1 MRASRLLSLLLL
13 LQLRGGQTA
22 AQLAA
27 ELEVSERTIYR
38 DIDALSAAGVP
49 VYGDRGPGGGFQL
62 LEGYRT
68 RLTGLAS
75 DEAEAMFTIGLPG
88 LAGAL
93 GVGQAAARA
102 WNKLMLALPAQ
113 AREEA
118 GRMGDRFHLDAADWY
133 RVAEPTPFLPDLAR
147 AVLDCRRVVMRYES
161 WKDERDW
168 TLDPLGLVLKAG
180 AWYFAALY
188 GERTLVFKVASI
200 RALEVTRQGFARP
213 ADFHL
218 PGFWAGH
225 LAEFEERLRPN
236 RTDLSVSAVGR
247 DLLSRLGAYAAEAV
261 AAAEPADADGW
272 ADLTLPFENIDQ
284 AARLLL
290 GLGPEVRVRAPDA
303 LRVRA
308 MEMATGIVARMQTPA
323 S

>member
-13 LQLRGGQTA
+13 LQLRGGLTA
-22 AQLAA
+22 AQMAA

-161 WKDERDW
+161 WKGERDW
-168 TLDPLGLVLKAG
+168 TIDPLGLVLKAG
-180 AWYFAALY
+180 TWYFAALL
-188 GERTLVFKVASI
+188 GDRPLVFKVASI
-200 RALEVTRQGFARP
+200 RTLTVTRDGFMRP
-213 ADFHL
+213 AAFHL

-225 LAEFEERLRPN
+225 LAEFEERLRPELA
-236 RTDLSVSAVGR
+236 DLSVSAVGR
-247 DLLSRLGAYAAEAV
+247 DLLSRLGSYAADAV
-261 AAAEPADADGW
+261 AAAGPVDAEGW
-272 ADLTLPFENIDQ
+272 TTITLPFETVDQ

-290 GLGPEVRVRAPDA
+290 GLGPEVRVRAPDV
-303 LRVRA
+303 LRARV
-308 MEMATGIVARMQTPA
+308 MEMAQGILARMQVPPP
-323 S
+323 

>member
-22 AQLAA
+22 AQLAT

-102 WNKLMLALPAQ
+102 WNKLMLALPAP

-161 WKDERDW
+161 WKGERDW
-168 TLDPLGLVLKAG
+168 TLDPLGLILKAG

-200 RALEVTRQGFARP
+200 RALEVTRTGFVRP
-213 ADFHL
+213 TDFHL

-225 LAEFEERLRPN
+225 LAEFEERLRPD
-236 RTDLSVSAVGR
+236 RADLSVSAVGR

-261 AAAEPADADGW
+261 AAAGPADAEGW
-272 ADLTLPFENIDQ
+272 ADLTLPFETMDQ

-290 GLGPEVRVRAPDA
+290 GLGPEVRVRTPDA
-303 LRVRA
+303 LRARV
-308 MEMATGIVARMQTPA
+308 MEMAQDIVARMQTPPP
-323 S
+323 

>member
-13 LQLRGGQTA
+13 LQLRGPLTA
-22 AQLAA
+22 AAMAA

-38 DIDALSAAGVP
+38 DIDALSEAGVP

-147 AVLDCRRVVMRYES
+147 AVLDSRRVEMRYES
-161 WKDERDW
+161 WKGFRDW

-180 AWYFAALY
+180 TWYFAGRADA
-188 GERTLVFKVASI
+188 RMLVFKVASI
-200 RALEVTRQGFARP
+200 RDLTVTRDGFTRP
-213 ADFHL
+213 DEFHL
-218 PGFWAGH
+218 PGFWVGH
-225 LAEFEERLRPN
+225 LAEFEERLRPE
-236 RTDLSVSAVGR
+236 RADLSVSAAGR
-247 DLLSRLGAYAAEAV
+247 DRLVRLGAYAAEAV
-261 AAAEPADADGW
+261 AAAGPADGDGW
-272 ADLTLPFENIDQ
+272 TDLTLPYENMDQ

-303 LRVRA
+303 LRRLVA
-308 MEMATGIVARMQTPA
+308 ELATGILARMSETVP
-323 S
+323 